1 MDQQSLLS
9 NIALV
14 FIIATLF
21 AFIAKVLKQ
30 PLILAYLIAG
40 VVIGPE
46 IGLAWVKDKETIE
59 LISEIGLILLL
70 FIIGLEIDLKK
81 LLSAGR
87 TILVAGISQFLLC
100 VAMGIGLVALM
111 GFTPRSGNFDWLYLA
126 VTLSLSSTLIV
137 VKLLYD
143 KFELTTLPGRIT
155 LGVLVCQDV
164 WAIVFLALQP
174 NLDDPRF
181 GTLLESFIKGAALVL
196 MTLGLS
202 RFALPRFF
210 SFVAKVPELMLIA
223 ALAWC
228 FLVSGVA
235 DWLGLSREMGALI
248 AGVSMS
254 TFPYNVDVIAKV
266 VNIRDFF
273 VTLFFVALGMKIPQP
288 SLAIVS
294 AAVGISL
301 FVLISRL
308 LAIFPPLYLMGNG
321 FRASLI
327 PSINLAQMS
336 EFSLVIA
343 SLGLALKHIS
353 AELVS
358 TLTFVFAIT
367 SVLSTYL
374 VGYNH
379 EIQRRLARLLAKIG
393 FSTSGDSIADVTER
407 QDGNSI
413 VFLGCFREASSILHE
428 MELQSKEADDGDGVL
443 EQILVIDFNPLVLQ
457 ELKRRR
463 IKCLYGDVANMDT
476 LHYSQIHSAKIV
488 ACTISDAILRGTTNL
503 RLLRQVRRLCPQ
515 ARIVAAADNVSSA
528 VELYEQGADFVYI
541 ARLHSARYMADLI
554 ARAVQDEEEFKEL
567 GEEEFRL
574 LKQREEVLQ

>member
-1 MDQQSLLS
+1 VDQHSLLS

-30 PLILAYLIAG
+30 PLILAYLVAG

-46 IGLAWVKDKETIE
+46 IGFAWVKDKQTIE

-87 TILVAGISQFLLC
+87 TILVTGISQFLLC
-100 VAMGIGLVALM
+100 VPMGIGLAMVM

-143 KFELTTLPGRIT
+143 KFELTTAPGRIT
-155 LGVLVCQDV
+155 LGVLVCQDI

-181 GTLLESFIKGAALVL
+181 GTLLESFIKGAALVF

-202 RFALPRFF
+202 RYALPRFF

-228 FLVSGVA
+228 FLVSGAA

-273 VTLFFVALGMKIPQP
+273 VTLFFVALGMKISQP
-288 SLAIVS
+288 SLAIVT
-294 AAVGISL
+294 AAVGMSL
-301 FVLISRL
+301 FVLFSRL
-308 LAIFPPLYLMGNG
+308 VAVFPLLYLLGNG
-321 FRASLI
+321 LRASLI

-353 AELVS
+353 AELVA

-374 VGYNH
+374 IGYNH
-379 EIQRRLARLLAKIG
+379 EIQRRLAWLLAKIG
-393 FSTSGDSIADVTER
+393 FASSGDSIAEVTGPQE
-407 QDGNSI
+407 GNSI

-428 MELQSKEADDGDGVL
+428 MELQSKEADGDGVL

-463 IKCLYGDVANMDT
+463 IKCLYGDVAHMDT
-476 LHYSQIHSAKIV
+476 HHAQIHSAKIV

-503 RLLRQVRRLCPQ
+503 RLLRQARRLCPQ
-515 ARIVAAADNVSSA
+515 AQIVAAADNISSA

-541 ARLHSARYMADLI
+541 ARLHSARHMAELI
-554 ARAVQDEEEFKEL
+554 ARAVQDEVGFKEL
-567 GEEEFRL
+567 REEEFRL